1 MQNILIVWRLIM
13 NWEIR
18 YLFITIFFTT
28 TISLLSATNYYV
40 ATSYGND
47 SNNGTSLTTPYKTIA
62 KAASVMSAGDIC
74 YIRQGRYRE
83 AISISNLSGSNGSPI
98 VFTNYNSERVIIDG
112 TTAIT
117 TAGTIY
123 QRQTF
128 HLLSLYGMMPAL
140 AGKPTTDQPAIWRMV

>member
-1 MQNILIVWRLIM
+1 M
-13 NWEIR
+13 NWKIR

-47 SNNGTSLTTPYKTIA
+47 SNNGTSLTTPNKTIA

-117 TAGTIY
+117 TAWTQVG
-123 QRQTF
+123 
-128 HLLSLYGMMPAL
+128 SSS
-140 AGKPTTDQPAIWRMV
+140 IWSTKLTADIWQLFLDGDVSI